1 MSAAEHFGP
10 QLQMFIP
17 AGAFEAA
24 RAEGAL
30 NFSFSVNEGDSFE
43 EIKAKK
49 LAAADISR
57 AANTREEADPGEE
70 TFAENVR
77 RVGVREPVALKWD
90 PDQKVRLTEGHH
102 RVLLQAALDPTK
114 EIPVTHG
121 GKVIDSQGVTRNYN
135 AFAPADS
142 GRWIRK
148 KKS

>member
-24 RAEGAL
+24 RNEGAL
-30 NFSFSVNEGDSFE
+30 NFSLSVNEGDSFE

-49 LAAADISR
+49 LAAADISK
-57 AANTREEADPGEE
+57 AANTREVADPGEE
-70 TFAENVR
+70 TFADSVR
-77 RVGVREPVALKWD
+77 REGVKQPVSLKWD
-90 PDQKVRLTEGHH
+90 PDQKVRLSEGHH
-102 RVLLQAALDPTK
+102 RVLVQADVDPTR

-121 GKVIDSQGVTRNYN
+121 GKVIDFQGVTRNYN

-142 GRWIRK
+142 DRWIRK
-148 KKS
+148 RP